1 MTVPICILCSL
12 VHLNGPEKAS
22 DFDQY
27 GRYTDAT
34 RRNVYAN
41 FFHIAITSGDGRL
54 EGSWLVQRGN
64 DKDLTPV
71 KLAETNLARLHTR
84 SAHHLAYVKTTVTW
98 VVDASAD
105 VPLLSMGKMVAYV
118 IFHDCECQ
126 EQK

>member
-41 FFHIAITSGDGRL
+41 FFHIAITSFVIEVTVDSKAV
-54 EGSWLVQRGN
+54 GSYNVGTI
-64 DKDLTPV
+64 K
-71 KLAETNLARLHTR
+71 
-84 SAHHLAYVKTTVTW
+84 
-98 VVDASAD
+98 
-105 VPLLSMGKMVAYV
+105 
-118 IFHDCECQ
+118 I
-126 EQK
+126 